1 MKPDMEPVPSDP
13 ALLLIMSQFQYI
25 VLNTDTDAGPGL
37 FQHPQFSGED
47 PVMKPDMETIPSDA
61 VLLLIMSQF
70 QYIVLNTDT
79 DFFIT
84 GFYTAFICVSVYLC
98 FPDRQGVHG
107 TLHF

>member
-1 MKPDMEPVPSDP
+1 MAGLSPDP
-13 ALLLIMSQFQYI
+13 
-25 VLNTDTDAGPGL
+25 DAEPGL
-37 FQHPQFSGED
+37 FQYLQFSGED
-47 PVMKPDMETIPSDA
+47 PVMKLDLETVPSDA
-61 VLLLIMSQF
+61 ALLLIMSQF